1 VVGCGRSE
9 DVMGGIWDY

>member
-9 DVMGGIWDY
+9 DVMGRI